1 LVNFLETV
9 KRPDFIRDAAIAVGF
24 LLVGIVASPVVEDWW
39 DVNVRITPERLSI
52 LLQNNNIEEF
62 NDLRKQFHEKIEFE
76 GIDISNIVI
85 SKERQSFQ
93 D

>member
-1 LVNFLETV
+1 
-9 KRPDFIRDAAIAVGF
+9 
-24 LLVGIVASPVVEDWW
+24 VGIIASPVVEDWW